1 MKYFFEYDKTFI
13 TNHSSYENIIRTIIS
28 CSNLAVYRASP
39 RKKYYLALLIQNIS
53 HHHLSIFVMFLSS

>member
-13 TNHSSYENIIRTIIS
+13 TNHLSYENIIRTIISS

-39 RKKYYLALLIQNIS
+39 RKKYYLALLI
-53 HHHLSIFVMFLSS
+53 HLS

>member
-13 TNHSSYENIIRTIIS
+13 TNHLSYENIIRTIIS

-39 RKKYYLALLIQNIS
+39 RKKYYLALLI
-53 HHHLSIFVMFLSS
+53 HLC